1 MEYGTVERGI
11 FIARPNRFIAHV
23 AFSFGEGVC
32 HVKNT
37 GRCQE
42 LLVPGC
48 TVYCEKADNP
58 NRKTEWDLI
67 AAEKDGRLFNLDS
80 SAPNRVAGEW
90 IAAGGFLPAVTK
102 IRPET
107 TFSKSRFDFYVET
120 ETGQHFLEVKGVTL
134 EEQNLALFPDAPT
147 LRGLK
152 HIEELIA
159 AKKVGFGAHLLFVI
173 QFEGAVGFSP
183 NNRTQPAFGDAL
195 KRAQAAGVSVLA
207 MDCSVQPSRLT
218 LQSPVEVLL

>member
-11 FIARPNRFIAHV
+11 FITRPNRFIAHV
-23 AFSFGEGVC
+23 AFPFGEGVC

-120 ETGQHFLEVKGVTL
+120 ETGQHF
-134 EEQNLALFPDAPT
+134 F
-147 LRGLK
+147 RGQ
-152 HIEELIA
+152 
-159 AKKVGFGAHLLFVI
+159 GRDTGGA
-173 QFEGAVGFSP
+173 ESCPFSRCP
-183 NNRTQPAFGDAL
+183 HPAGS
-195 KRAQAAGVSVLA
+195 QAY
-207 MDCSVQPSRLT
+207 
-218 LQSPVEVLL
+218 